1 MILGWVSFTHSLSLT
16 HTYNHTH
23 IHTHT
28 HEDEHTKHKDTML
41 REVEC
46 SELRSMK
53 TYMNEHTIDSLMQA
67 QKQTTTIYLLDDE
80 TAEGKWG

>member
-1 MILGWVSFTHSLSLT
+1 MGQFHTLSISHSHLQP
-16 HTYNHTH
+16 HT
-23 IHTHT
+23 HTHT

-41 REVEC
+41 REAEC

-80 TAEGKWG
+80 TAEGKWGK

>member
-1 MILGWVSFTHSLSLT
+1 MGQFHTLSISHSHLQP
-16 HTYNHTH
+16 HTY
-23 IHTHT
+23 THT

-67 QKQTTTIYLLDDE
+67 QMQTTTIYLLDDE
-80 TAEGKWG
+80 TAEGKWGK

>member
-1 MILGWVSFTHSLSLT
+1 
-16 HTYNHTH
+16 
-23 IHTHT
+23 
-28 HEDEHTKHKDTML
+28 ML

-80 TAEGKWG
+80 TAEGKWGK

>member
-1 MILGWVSFTHSLSLT
+1 MGQFHTLSISHSHLQP
-16 HTYNHTH
+16 HT
-23 IHTHT
+23 HTHT

-46 SELRSMK
+46 SELRSVK

-67 QKQTTTIYLLDDE
+67 QKQTTTIYLLDNE
-80 TAEGKWG
+80 TAEGKWGK

>member
-1 MILGWVSFTHSLSLT
+1 MILRMGQFHTLSISHSHLQP
-16 HTYNHTH
+16 HT
-23 IHTHT
+23 HTHT

-53 TYMNEHTIDSLMQA
+53 TYMNEHTIDSIMQA

-80 TAEGKWG
+80 TAEGKWGK

>member
-1 MILGWVSFTHSLSLT
+1 MGQFHTLSISHSHLQLHTHT
-16 HTYNHTH
+16 HTY
-23 IHTHT
+23 THT

-41 REVEC
+41 REAEC

-80 TAEGKWG
+80 TAEGKWGK